1 MMILGWK
8 KINLKYTATEF
19 SDIDRGYVVID
30 FSKEEKKTNVTT
42 TLSTPDSRNEGIV
55 SKNKHAINTL
65 YHSTVS

>member
-1 MMILGWK
+1 M
-8 KINLKYTATEF
+8 
-19 SDIDRGYVVID
+19 VID